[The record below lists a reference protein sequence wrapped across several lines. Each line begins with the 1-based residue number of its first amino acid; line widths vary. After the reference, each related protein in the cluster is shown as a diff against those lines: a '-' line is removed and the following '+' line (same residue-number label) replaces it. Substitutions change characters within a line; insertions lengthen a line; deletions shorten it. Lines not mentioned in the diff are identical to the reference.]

1 MKKKKT
7 IPIQLLMLLKI
18 NKKAENKSVEKTR
31 NGISIFFVK
40 SLNLTLTK
48 INVIAKTRQ
57 ILAMF
62 EPIIFPKIISY
73 FWLLIASRLM
83 KSSGAEVA
91 KDTIV
96 KPIIN
101 EGTLNFFE
109 ILVELLTRK
118 SPPTKS
124 KERPTKNKK

>member
-7 IPIQLLMLLKI
+7 IPIQVLMLLKI

-40 SLNLTLTK
+40 SINLTFTK

-62 EPIIFPKIISY
+62 EPITFPKIISY

-101 EGTLNFFE
+101 DGTLNFIE
-109 ILVELLTRK
+109 NLVELLTRK
-118 SPPTKS
+118 SPPAKS
-124 KERPTKNKK
+124 KERPIKNKK

>member
-7 IPIQLLMLLKI
+7 IPIQRLMHLNI
-18 NKKAENKSVEKTR
+18 NKKAENKSVEKRR

-40 SLNLTLTK
+40 SLNLTFTK

-57 ILAMF
+57 ILAIF
-62 EPIIFPKIISY
+62 EPITFPKIISY
-73 FWLLIASRLM
+73 FWLLIASRLI

-91 KDTIV
+91 KDTTV

-101 EGTLNFFE
+101 EVTLNFFE

-118 SPPTKS
+118 SPPVKS
-124 KERPTKNKK
+124 KERPIKNKK

>member
-1 MKKKKT
+1 MKKT
-7 IPIQLLMLLKI
+7 IPIQVVIPLKL

-40 SLNLTLTK
+40 SLNLTFTK

-57 ILAMF
+57 ILAIF
-62 EPIIFPKIISY
+62 EPITFPKIMSY

-91 KDTIV
+91 KDTTV

-118 SPPTKS
+118 SPPAKS
-124 KERPTKNKK
+124 KERPIKNNK

>member
-7 IPIQLLMLLKI
+7 IPIQELMLLKI
-18 NKKAENKSVEKTR
+18 NKKAENKSVEKRR

-40 SLNLTLTK
+40 SLNLTFTK

-57 ILAMF
+57 ILAIF
-62 EPIIFPKIISY
+62 EPITFPKIISY

-91 KDTIV
+91 KDTTV

-118 SPPTKS
+118 SPPVNS
-124 KERPTKNKK
+124 KERPIKNKK